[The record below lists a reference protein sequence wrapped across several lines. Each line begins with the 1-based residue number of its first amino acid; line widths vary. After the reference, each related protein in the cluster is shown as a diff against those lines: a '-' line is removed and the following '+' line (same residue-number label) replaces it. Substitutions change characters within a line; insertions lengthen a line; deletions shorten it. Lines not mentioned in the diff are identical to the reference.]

1 MCELQIIS
9 LLVVIFTM
17 KLLLIGMIF
26 LIFFVVIEKSYA
38 IDSNSEIEYNIL
50 PNKIHENDTVILE
63 LFTTVQGQVQ
73 LEKINNL
80 KVESHDKSIIDI
92 VDTQEIHDYKT
103 IIKLDAK
110 KEGETQ
116 IYIYV
121 EGSKLIEIPIIVYG
135 NNLPRH
141 ISLDVFPNILDITKN
156 NQGVVSVGLTN
167 ENGLPVKADKDYL
180 VKISYSKSG
189 IVKLNEANIII
200 SKGEFSSKQII
211 TGIKD
216 GIVTIT
222 AKTDNL
228 ETSELIT
235 VEKNS
240 KRTIEISVVPEIVT
254 SSKSSN
260 THLIAQLFSDGKLIE
275 ATEDITVHFKISSDS
290 ELVNT
295 SKESDALTRIGYF
308 QIKKGQTGGETTFSI
323 QKGMENTYTVTATSQ
338 DPLVVVEKTFQTM
351 NSEAYDDK
359 EIKFYPLAS
368 LANGNKQLIGVIYL
382 EDSNGHPVIASRD
395 IVIPFSVSD
404 KSIHIEPVTVKKGT
418 DSTLVYGNVGYFV
431 PSDAEIAPQIQ
442 NFKPISLDIQGF
454 SRDSVS
460 LKTHMVSDTIQNNEE
475 QWITVYMESSD
486 GNLFKFP
493 EISQIEISDSKKFLI
508 DKSKMQIFPYFILIP
523 VRALDSAEEDITLNI
538 DEFETVISLKSTSS
552 KPDSLKLDYSNNLF
566 NGVKDTF
573 AIQILNSQGLP
584 VDANEDIEVQ
594 IFSSDPTVIN
604 FPNKIIIPKNSSFVK
619 LEITPKKAGTVN
631 VSLVSE
637 GLPIDSEEITVE
649 EATPSIQITSENIV
663 NEGESFIVSIQA
675 KQNGMPLQNA
685 NINWELEGGISTI
698 SDKKTGPTGEAI
710 ASVIAT
716 SKDAV
721 KIIASIDNG
730 PIQSAF
736 ASKIVKVNA
745 TTQDISNESTKESFK
760 KPELGGFD
768 PVLIVIPAL
777 IGGVVVFMKK
787 KKSK

>member
-1 MCELQIIS
+1 
-9 LLVVIFTM
+9 M
-17 KLLLIGMIF
+17 KLLLLGLIF
-26 LIFFVVIEKSYA
+26 LVFFTCVEKSFA
-38 IDSNSEIEYNIL
+38 IENNSEIEYNIL
-50 PNKIHENDTVILE
+50 PNKIHEHDTVILE

-80 KVESHDKSIIDI
+80 KVESHDKSIIAV

-103 IIKLDAK
+103 IVKLDAR

-116 IYIYV
+116 LYVYV
-121 EGSKLIEIPIIVYG
+121 EGSKLLEIPIIVYG

-141 ISLDVFPNILDITKN
+141 ISLDVFPDMLNIAKN
-156 NQGVVSVGLTN
+156 NQGIVTVVLTN
-167 ENGLPVKADKDYL
+167 ENGIPVKADKDYL

-189 IVKLNEANIII
+189 IISLSDSNIII

-211 TGIKD
+211 TGMKE

-222 AKTDNL
+222 AKTDDL
-228 ETSELIT
+228 ETSELVT
-235 VEKNS
+235 VEKNP
-240 KRTIEISVVPEIVT
+240 KRTIEIAVVPEIVT

-275 ATEDITVHFKISSDS
+275 ATSDITIHFKISSNS

-308 QIKKGQTGGETTFSI
+308 QIKKGQTWGETTFSI

-359 EIKFYPLAS
+359 EIKFYPLSS
-368 LANGNKQLIGVIYL
+368 LANGNEQLIGVIYL
-382 EDSNGHPVIASRD
+382 EDTNGHPVIANRD
-395 IVIPFSVSD
+395 IIIPFSTSD
-404 KSIHIEPVTVKKGT
+404 KSIHIEAAIVKKGT
-418 DSTLVYGNVGYFV
+418 DSTLVYGDVGYFV
-431 PSDAEIAPQIQ
+431 PLDSEIAPQIQ
-442 NFKPISLDIQGF
+442 NFKPISLNIQGF
-454 SRDSVS
+454 NRDEVS
-460 LKTHMVSDTIQNNEE
+460 LKTHLVSNTIQNNEE

-493 EISQIEISDSKKFLI
+493 DISQIQISDSKIFQI

-523 VRALDSAEEDITLNI
+523 VRALDAGEEDVILNI
-538 DEFETVISLKSTSS
+538 GEFETVISLTSTSS
-552 KPDSLKLDYSNNLF
+552 KPDSLKLDYSDNLF

-584 VDANEDIEVQ
+584 IEANEDIEVQ

-604 FPNKIIIPKNSSFVK
+604 FPNKVIIPKNSSFVK
-619 LEITPKKAGTVN
+619 LEITPKMPGKSD
-631 VSLVSE
+631 VSLVSA

-649 EATPSIQITSENIV
+649 EATPSIQISSENIV

-675 KQNGMPLQNA
+675 KQNGMPLQNVH
-685 NINWELEGGISTI
+685 INWELEGGITTI
-698 SDKKTGPTGEAI
+698 SDQKTGPTGEAI

-716 SKDAV
+716 SNDAV

-745 TTQDISNESTKESFK
+745 TTQDISEESTKSFK
-760 KPELGGFD
+760 KPEMGGFD

-777 IGGVVVFMKK
+777 IGGVVIFMKK

>member
-1 MCELQIIS
+1 
-9 LLVVIFTM
+9 M
-17 KLLLIGMIF
+17 KLLLLGLIF
-26 LIFFVVIEKSYA
+26 LVFFTCVEKSFA
-38 IDSNSEIEYNIL
+38 IENNSEIEYNIL
-50 PNKIHENDTVILE
+50 PNKIHEHDTVILE

-80 KVESHDKSIIDI
+80 KVESHDKSIIDV

-103 IIKLDAK
+103 IVKLDAR

-116 IYIYV
+116 LYVYV
-121 EGSKLIEIPIIVYG
+121 EGSKLLEIPIIVYG

-141 ISLDVFPNILDITKN
+141 ISLDIFPDMLNIAKN
-156 NQGVVSVGLTN
+156 NQGIVTVVLTN
-167 ENGLPVKADKDYL
+167 ENGIPVKADKDYL

-189 IVKLNEANIII
+189 IISLSDSNIII

-211 TGIKD
+211 TGMKD

-222 AKTDNL
+222 AKTDDL
-228 ETSELIT
+228 ETSELVT
-235 VEKNS
+235 VEKNP
-240 KRTIEISVVPEIVT
+240 KRTIEIVVVPEIVT

-275 ATEDITVHFKISSDS
+275 ATSDITIHFKISSDS

-308 QIKKGQTGGETTFSI
+308 QIKKGQTWGETTFSI

-359 EIKFYPLAS
+359 EIKFYPLSS
-368 LANGNKQLIGVIYL
+368 LANGNEQLIGVIYL
-382 EDSNGHPVIASRD
+382 EDANGHPVIANRD
-395 IVIPFSVSD
+395 IIIPFSTSD
-404 KSIHIEPVTVKKGT
+404 KSIHIKTAIVKKGT
-418 DSTLVYGNVGYFV
+418 DSTLVYGDVGYFV
-431 PSDAEIAPQIQ
+431 PLDSEIAPQIQ
-442 NFKPISLDIQGF
+442 NFKPISLNIQGF
-454 SRDSVS
+454 NRDEVS
-460 LKTHMVSDTIQNNEE
+460 LKTHLVSNTIQNNEE
-475 QWITVYMESSD
+475 RWITVYMESSD

-493 EISQIEISDSKKFLI
+493 EISQIQISDSKNFQI

-523 VRALDSAEEDITLNI
+523 VRALDAGEEDVTLNI
-538 DEFETVISLKSTSS
+538 GEFETVISLTSTSS
-552 KPDSLKLDYSNNLF
+552 KPDSLKLDYSDNLF

-584 VDANEDIEVQ
+584 IEANEDIEVQ

-604 FPNKIIIPKNSSFVK
+604 FPNKVIIPKNSSFVK
-619 LEITPKKAGTVN
+619 LEITPKMPGKAD
-631 VSLVSE
+631 VSLVSA

-649 EATPSIQITSENIV
+649 EATPSIQISSENIV

-685 NINWELEGGISTI
+685 HINWELEGGITTI
-698 SDKKTGPTGEAI
+698 SDQKTGPTGEAI

-745 TTQDISNESTKESFK
+745 TTQDISEESTKSFK
-760 KPELGGFD
+760 KPEMGGFD

-777 IGGVVVFMKK
+777 IGGVVIFMKK
-787 KKSK
+787 KKTK

>member
-1 MCELQIIS
+1 
-9 LLVVIFTM
+9 M
-17 KLLLIGMIF
+17 KLLLLGLIF
-26 LIFFVVIEKSYA
+26 LVFFTCVEKSFA
-38 IDSNSEIEYNIL
+38 IENNSEIEYNIL
-50 PNKIHENDTVILE
+50 PNKIHEHDTVILE
-63 LFTTVQGQVQ
+63 LFTTVQRQVQ

-80 KVESHDKSIIDI
+80 KVESHDKSIIDV

-103 IIKLDAK
+103 IVKLDAR

-116 IYIYV
+116 LYVYV
-121 EGSKLIEIPIIVYG
+121 EGSKLLEIPIIVYG

-141 ISLDVFPNILDITKN
+141 ISLDIFPDMLNIAKN
-156 NQGVVSVGLTN
+156 NQGIVTVVLTN
-167 ENGLPVKADKDYL
+167 ENGIPVKADKDYL

-189 IVKLNEANIII
+189 IISLSDSNIII

-211 TGIKD
+211 TGMKD

-222 AKTDNL
+222 AKTDDL
-228 ETSELIT
+228 ETSELVT
-235 VEKNS
+235 VEKNP
-240 KRTIEISVVPEIVT
+240 KRTIEIVVVPEIVT

-275 ATEDITVHFKISSDS
+275 ATSDITIHFKISSDS

-308 QIKKGQTGGETTFSI
+308 QIKKGQTWGETTFSI

-359 EIKFYPLAS
+359 EIKFYPLSS
-368 LANGNKQLIGVIYL
+368 LANGNEQLIGVIYL
-382 EDSNGHPVIASRD
+382 EDANGHPVIANRD
-395 IVIPFSVSD
+395 IIIPFSTSD
-404 KSIHIEPVTVKKGT
+404 KSIHIETAIVKKGT
-418 DSTLVYGNVGYFV
+418 DSTLVYGDVGYFV
-431 PSDAEIAPQIQ
+431 PLDSEIAPQIQ
-442 NFKPISLDIQGF
+442 NFKPISLNIQGF
-454 SRDSVS
+454 NRDEVS
-460 LKTHMVSDTIQNNEE
+460 LKTHLVSNTIQNNEE
-475 QWITVYMESSD
+475 RWITVYMESSD

-493 EISQIEISDSKKFLI
+493 EISQIQISDSKNFQI

-523 VRALDSAEEDITLNI
+523 VRALDAGEEDVTLNI
-538 DEFETVISLKSTSS
+538 GEFETVISLTSTSS
-552 KPDSLKLDYSNNLF
+552 KPDSLKLDYSDNLF

-584 VDANEDIEVQ
+584 IEANEDIEVQ

-604 FPNKIIIPKNSSFVK
+604 FPNKVIIPKNSSFVK
-619 LEITPKKAGTVN
+619 LEITPKMPGKAD
-631 VSLVSE
+631 VSLVSA

-649 EATPSIQITSENIV
+649 EATPSIQISSENIV
-663 NEGESFIVSIQA
+663 NEGDSFIVSIQA

-685 NINWELEGGISTI
+685 HINWELEGGITTI
-698 SDKKTGPTGEAI
+698 SDQKTGPTGEAI

-745 TTQDISNESTKESFK
+745 TTQDISEESTKSFK
-760 KPELGGFD
+760 KPEMGGFD

-777 IGGVVVFMKK
+777 IGGVVIFMKK
-787 KKSK
+787 KKTK